1 MVDFAKIA
9 IPSIVV
15 LAVIGVIGFFLAF
28 NLYPEKHVNV
38 TVQGKC
44 YELLDEANQRYQSL
58 ASRNEIE
65 KLRLQL
71 SKIESDSAYIPII
84 FTGKDTDISDFQ
96 NKYKFNVTSQ
106 QKLKYFPNINAS
118 VITANISKNELA
130 QIAGNL
136 TLDDVST
143 SAKTVAGSVGID
155 SNKYITPAESK
166 EVSNQL
172 NEYLN
177 NGINAIIANSSGVK
191 SAECRTGVH

>member
-1 MVDFAKIA
+1 MVDYTKIA
-9 IPSIVV
+9 IPGIVV
-15 LAVIGVIGFFLAF
+15 LAVVGVIGFFLAL

-38 TVQGKC
+38 TVRGKC

-71 SKIESDSAYIPII
+71 SKIESESAYLPII

-96 NKYKFNVTSQ
+96 NKSKFNVTSQ

-118 VITANISKNELA
+118 VTTANISKNELA
-130 QIAGNL
+130 KIIGNL

-155 SNKYITPAESK
+155 SNKYITPAESRD
-166 EVSNQL
+166 VSFVWRKISRVPYRRAL
-172 NEYLN
+172 ISL
-177 NGINAIIANSSGVK
+177 VP
-191 SAECRTGVH
+191 

>member
-1 MVDFAKIA
+1 MVDYTKIA
-9 IPSIVV
+9 IPGIVT
-15 LAVIGVIGFFLAF
+15 LAVVGVIGFFLAF

-65 KLRLQL
+65 KLRLLL
-71 SKIESDSAYIPII
+71 SKIESESSFLPII

-130 QIAGNL
+130 KIVGNL
-136 TLDDVST
+136 TLNDVST

-155 SNKYITPAESK
+155 SNKYITPAESRD
-166 EVSNQL
+166 VSNQL
-172 NEYLN
+172 NEYMN
-177 NGINAIIANSSGVK
+177 NGINEIIGYSSGVK